1 MYLHMNAK
9 EMSSI
14 LTITASIA
22 SFGTQMTAYLHIY
35 VASVVKCLVIVI
47 LYVPNLNFMPRTS
60 SWGLGMKLMHQII
73 HQLSL

>member
-14 LTITASIA
+14 WTITASIP

-35 VASVVKCLVIVI
+35 VASVVKCQKKAYILVIVI
-47 LYVPNLNFMPRTS
+47 WYVPYS
-60 SWGLGMKLMHQII
+60 
-73 HQLSL
+73 QLSFPEPVPEVWEWN